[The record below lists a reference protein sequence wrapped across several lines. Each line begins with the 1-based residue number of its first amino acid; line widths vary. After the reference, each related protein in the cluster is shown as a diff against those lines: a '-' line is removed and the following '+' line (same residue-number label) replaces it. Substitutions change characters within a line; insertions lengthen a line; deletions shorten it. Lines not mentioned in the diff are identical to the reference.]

1 MLKQKKH
8 SVAAIIVTYY
18 PDDRLSDLLFS
29 IGKQVDDIWVI
40 DNGSTGPAKNIIE
53 GLLKR
58 SNTSFNLIL
67 NKENL
72 GLAAAQNQGIKEVI
86 NLGINWILLL
96 DQDSIPGYD
105 MIEKLMFVADSYSK
119 KSTWVC
125 LRLDMKMMMVNRQ
138 FHPIQLK
145 VSFYCG
151 ATSWISMRLTICW
164 RLEWRLAV

>member
-72 GLAAAQNQGIKEVI
+72 GLAAAQNQGIKEAI
-86 NLGINWILLL
+86 N
-96 DQDSIPGYD
+96 P
-105 MIEKLMFVADSYSK
+105 VSY
-119 KSTWVC
+119 TH
-125 LRLDMKMMMVNRQ
+125 LRA
-138 FHPIQLK
+138 HE
-145 VSFYCG
+145 
-151 ATSWISMRLTICW
+151 T
-164 RLEWRLAV
+164 